1 MKNSRSPK
9 ALLLATLVFALGA
22 TTTIAS
28 DASGAA
34 KVTSITCYQA
44 DATHFNALQHPSKK
58 PVKVAG
64 VNAVCPVGFTPN
76 KYVDFSGMTLNVAD
90 TQGFYQLLWG
100 TGVQKGV
107 VDPNKLGFTVHF
119 DELNGPG
126 IVAAVINGADHVTPV
141 VSTASWAEALDNGQ
155 VLSAVGINQLV
166 NPGNYW
172 QVLVSPTQYA
182 AGITSAANLAGLKI
196 AYPAGGDSQYVV
208 DSLLRKNHIVL
219 NNYSYSNLSEANAL
233 SALMGGSVQA
243 IVVSPVVAAQAQAM
257 GNKVIATGAGIV
269 NGYSPILMTPS
280 AIKNP
285 KTMAMVAAYL
295 YQGALIDKWILNN
308 QTAFTQ
314 VIFNA
319 FFAPSPA
326 TNGPVGQALSSV
338 LYTTGINRFVPI
350 TKALKNELHAEALSL
365 YYDGI
370 LQNSPKVLSGFNPV
384 FTQELTYLNSLIGPA
399 AK

>member
-1 MKNSRSPK
+1 MKTNRSPK
-9 ALLLATLVFALGA
+9 ALLLASLIFAFGA
-22 TTTIAS
+22 TTTVATG
-28 DASGAA
+28 ASGAV
-34 KVTSITCYQA
+34 KVMSITCNQA
-44 DATHFNALQHPSKK
+44 DATHFNAMQHPTKK
-58 PVKVAG
+58 PVKVVG
-64 VNAVCPVGFTPN
+64 SNPVCPLGFTPN
-76 KYVDFSGMTLNVAD
+76 KYVDISGMTLNVAD
-90 TQGFYQLLWG
+90 TQGFYQLLWA
-100 TGVQKGV
+100 TGIQKGV
-107 VDPNKLGFTVHF
+107 VNSSKLGFNVHF

-126 IVAAVINGADHVTPV
+126 IVAAVLNGADHVTPV
-141 VSTASWAEALDNGQ
+141 VSTASWAEALDAGQ
-155 VLSAVGINQLV
+155 SLIAVGINQLV

-172 QVLVSPTQYA
+172 QVIVSPAQYA
-182 AGITSAANLAGLKI
+182 AGTTSAANLAGLKI

-208 DSLLRKNHIVL
+208 DSLLRKNHIAL

-233 SALMGGSVQA
+233 AALMGGSVQA

-257 GNKVIATGAGIV
+257 GNKVIATGEGII

-295 YQGALIDKWILNN
+295 HQGALIDKWILNN
-308 QTAFTQ
+308 QAAFTQ

-319 FFAPSPA
+319 FFAGSPA

-338 LYTTGINRFVPI
+338 LYTTGVNKFVPI
-350 TKALKNELHAEALSL
+350 SNSLKNELQAEALSL

-370 LQNSPKVLSGFNPV
+370 LQKSPKLLSWLSPV
-384 FTQELTYLNSLIGPA
+384 FAQELTYLSALIGTA

>member
-126 IVAAVINGADHVTPV
+126 VVAAVINGADHVTPV

-280 AIKNP
+280 AIKNS